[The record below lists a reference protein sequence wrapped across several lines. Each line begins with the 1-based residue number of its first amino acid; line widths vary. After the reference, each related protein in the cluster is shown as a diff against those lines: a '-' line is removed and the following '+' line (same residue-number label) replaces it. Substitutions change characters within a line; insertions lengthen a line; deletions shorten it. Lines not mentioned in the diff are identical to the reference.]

1 MFYTTCCMLAD
12 FYARPLE
19 RGDKNKKCEGRA
31 FYMILRR
38 LGNKQGIAD
47 KIQQYFPAHKI
58 YIEPFFGAGGM
69 FFNKQK
75 AKYNIVNDI
84 DSNVFNLFNVVMN
97 NKSELLEAFEIM
109 PIHQDLHEY
118 WKQTEETE
126 PIKKALR
133 FIFLSNFSFLG
144 TGNSLNFCI
153 EKPKQIVKNN
163 IDKVFEKLQDVMFM
177 NCDFRDMK
185 KNLNK
190 FELHKQDYFWYA
202 DPPYLN
208 TLDNYSNSFTEK
220 DTFDLFEMLD
230 NTGCKFAISE
240 FDNDFVM
247 NQAKERKLNIIYIGE
262 RTNLKNK
269 RTEIL
274 ITNYE
279 NAPTLFS

>member
-12 FYARPLE
+12 FYPRMFE

-38 LGNKQGIAD
+38 LGNKQGIAE
-47 KIQQYFPAHKI
+47 KIQTYFPAHKI

-69 FFNKQK
+69 FFNKRK

-97 NKSELLEAFEIM
+97 QKTELLDAFEIM

-177 NCDFRDMK
+177 NCDFREMQ

-208 TLDNYSNSFTEK
+208 TLNNYSNSFTEK
-220 DTFDLFEMLD
+220 DAFDLFEMLD

-240 FDNDFVM
+240 FNNDFVM
-247 NQAKERKLNIIYIGE
+247 QQAKERNLNIIYIGE

-279 NAPTLFS
+279 NAPNLFS

>member
-1 MFYTTCCMLAD
+1 
-12 FYARPLE
+12 
-19 RGDKNKKCEGRA
+19 
-31 FYMILRR
+31 MILRR
-38 LGNKQGIAD
+38 LGNKSKIA
-47 KIQQYFPAHKI
+47 KEIQQYFPPHKI

-69 FFNKQK
+69 FFNKPK

-84 DSNVFNLFNVVMN
+84 DSDVFNLFNIVMN
-97 NKSELLEAFEIM
+97 NKNELLKAFEIM

-118 WKQTEETE
+118 WKTNIEQE

-177 NCDFRDMK
+177 NCDFRDMQ
-185 KNLNK
+185 KNFNK

-202 DPPYLN
+202 DPPYLE

-220 DTFDLFEMLD
+220 DAFDLFKML
-230 NTGCKFAISE
+230 NSTECKFAISE
-240 FDNDFVM
+240 FDNDFIIQ
-247 NQAKERKLNIIYIGE
+247 QAKELKLNIIYIGE
-262 RTNLKNK
+262 RNNLKNK

-274 ITNYE
+274 ITNYK
-279 NAPTLFS
+279 NNPTLF

>member
-12 FYARPLE
+12 FYPRTLE

-38 LGNKQGIAD
+38 LGNKQAIAE
-47 KIQQYFPAHKI
+47 KIQTYFPAHKI

-69 FFNKQK
+69 FFNKRK

-97 NKSELLEAFEIM
+97 QKTELLEAFEIM

-177 NCDFRDMK
+177 NCDFREMQ

-202 DPPYLN
+202 DPPYLG

-220 DTFDLFEMLD
+220 DAFDLFEMLN